1 MLPLF
6 YLITSYNFSREDLSF
21 QCWII
26 MIVSN
31 QINLAYIQPI
41 KWPGKKKSVF
51 QENNRF
57 IALSPGDRC
66 CGSHRAA
73 VGSAG
78 CTSSGPHWGAVSCPP
93 SLCWL
98 SPRPPPHSLGGA
110 LSPPPALLP
119 VLPYVASEE
128 GLQILHLHPFVVILL
143 KSLTHCR

>member
-6 YLITSYNFSREDLSF
+6 YLITSYNFSTEDLSF
-21 QCWII
+21 QCQII
-26 MIVSN
+26 MIISI
-31 QINLAYIQPI
+31 QINSAYIQPI
-41 KWPGKKKSVF
+41 KWPGKENSVV

-78 CTSSGPHWGAVSCPP
+78 CTSSGPRWGAVSCPP
-93 SLCWL
+93 SLYWL
-98 SPRPPPHSLGGA
+98 SPGPPPHSLGGA
-110 LSPPPALLP
+110 PSPPPAPLP
-119 VLPYVASEE
+119 VLPCAASEE
-128 GLQILHLHPFVVILL
+128 GLQILLLHPFVVILL